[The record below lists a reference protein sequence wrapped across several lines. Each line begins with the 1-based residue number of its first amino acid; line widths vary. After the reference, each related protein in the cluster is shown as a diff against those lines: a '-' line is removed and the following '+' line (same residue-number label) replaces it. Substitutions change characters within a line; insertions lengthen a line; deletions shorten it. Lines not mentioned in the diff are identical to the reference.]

1 MSDTNKQSVAIPDS
15 FANELIR
22 AREQMGLSVSELHRK
37 TSISRTVIQGYESGK
52 YKPGTRELKL
62 LCETLRITPN
72 RLIFGTETPFEEKGK
87 LAKLVGDEKSAHQTV
102 ALSIL
107 FQMLTAVEKEAFINL
122 MQSILEG
129 RIGKAK
135 IDETL
140 AALDTL
146 AEEVGGKA
154 EGIEAAIESV
164 FPNEEIEKMGQ
175 AVEEK
180 LKRKQ
185 KPAKPKSSK

>member
-15 FANELIR
+15 FASELIR
-22 AREQMGLSVSELHRK
+22 ARNKMGLSVSELHRK

-62 LCETLRITPN
+62 LCEALRITPN
-72 RLIFGTETPFEEKGK
+72 RLIFGTETPFEDKGK
-87 LAKLVGDEKSAHQTV
+87 LAKLVGDEKSTYQTIT
-102 ALSIL
+102 LTIL

-129 RIGKAK
+129 RVGKAK

-140 AALDTL
+140 AAVD
-146 AEEVGGKA
+146 AMAGAMEDKA
-154 EGIEAAIESV
+154 EGIGAAVDTV
-164 FPNEEIEKMGQ
+164 FPEEELEKIGH

-185 KPAKPKSSK
+185 KAAKPKTSK